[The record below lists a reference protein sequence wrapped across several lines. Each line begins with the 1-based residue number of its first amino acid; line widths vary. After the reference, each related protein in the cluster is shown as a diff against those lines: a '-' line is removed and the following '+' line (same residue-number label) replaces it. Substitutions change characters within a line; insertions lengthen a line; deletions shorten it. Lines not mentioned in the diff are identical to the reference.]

1 MKLLAILG
9 LALTINAK
17 NKKRDGHAI
26 NGNSKAVHVEQP
38 EGNVVENTN
47 YYDMKEYDQHGPMD
61 KGQQRANDNQGIVIN
76 NNVAGGGCEM
86 EGISERVAEKIV
98 EMMMEYQEHMMEE
111 MDAEDAGNDKKNK
124 KNKDKAPRYGMWY
137 WSGWGH

>member
-9 LALTINAK
+9 LALTINGK
-17 NKKRDGHAI
+17 QKGTRDGHAI
-26 NGNSKAVHVEQP
+26 NGNSETVHAEQP

-76 NNVAGGGCEM
+76 NNVASGGCEI

-98 EMMMEYQEHMMEE
+98 EMMMEYQENMME
-111 MDAEDAGNDKKNK
+111 DNAENAGKKK
-124 KNKDKAPRYGMWY
+124 EREKI
-137 WSGWGH
+137 